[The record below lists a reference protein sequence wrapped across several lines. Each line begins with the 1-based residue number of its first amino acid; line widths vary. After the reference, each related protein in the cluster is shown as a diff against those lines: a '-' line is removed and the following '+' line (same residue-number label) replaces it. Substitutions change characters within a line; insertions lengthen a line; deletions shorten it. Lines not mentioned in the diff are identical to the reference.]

1 MYSPQYTQ
9 KDISK
14 YLKNS
19 LKKEFSNN
27 LPIPM
32 AENCTYTKRN
42 IINTVI
48 FSVSNNNFIEYS
60 TKRLQDKKGFCPSSD
75 TVFYHLNKLN
85 ENSVFSTFQQ
95 TNKTLLK
102 QAKHQGLFDKS
113 MWCGLDIHKI
123 PWYGKK
129 KDIFVLGM
137 ERARGTNFGHGY
149 ASLECVNPGKRFTLS
164 ALPLN
169 QFTTKK
175 KIIGFLVNQARG
187 HVDISR
193 LFLDREFFNIESINM
208 LEELSAL
215 FVIPVKENKKIS
227 SLIKEFK
234 QKCQKSLP
242 PYEAYYTLITD
253 YTLKK
258 GKDSATFTMVIVV
271 ESPENSGDEWDV
283 FTYATNIPITQFNA
297 VEIADSYRSRW
308 GIETG
313 YRVKENIRGK
323 TCSPGYAIRLFLQL
337 LSVLLYNLWQLCNI
351 IFFITTCWCK
361 KGYMIILDEFK
372 DIISDLI
379 IGR

>member
-351 IFFITTCWCK
+351 ILFITTCWGK
-361 KGYMIILDEFK
+361 KGYMIILEEFK
-372 DIISDLI
+372 DIISDLV

>member
-1 MYSPQYTQ
+1 MYSPKYTQ
-9 KDISK
+9 KDIGN
-14 YLKNS
+14 YIKNS
-19 LKKEFSNN
+19 FKKEFTND

-32 AENCTYTKRN
+32 AENCTYTKKN

-48 FSVSNNNFIEYS
+48 FSVSNDNFIEYS

-95 TNKTLLK
+95 TNQTLLD
-102 QAKHQGLFDKS
+102 QAKHQGLFDRS

-137 ERARGTNFGHGY
+137 ERARGTSFGHGY

-175 KIIGFLVNQARG
+175 KIIGFLVNQARE

-208 LEELSAL
+208 LEELSVL

-234 QKCQKSLP
+234 RKCQKSFS
-242 PYEAYYTLITD
+242 PYETYYTLITD

-271 ESPENSGDEWDV
+271 ESPENSDDEWDV
-283 FTYATNIPITQFNA
+283 FTYATNITVTYFNA

-337 LSVLLYNLWQLCNI
+337 LSILLYNLWQLCNI
-351 IFFITTCWCK
+351 LLFITTCWCK
-361 KGYMIILDEFK
+361 KGYVIILEEFK
-372 DIISDLI
+372 DIISDLV
-379 IGR
+379 IGS

>member
-9 KDISK
+9 KDIGK

-102 QAKHQGLFDKS
+102 QAKHQGVFDKS

-234 QKCQKSLP
+234 QNCQKSLP
-242 PYEAYYTLITD
+242 PYEAYNTLIIR
-253 YTLKK
+253 YMLKK

>member
-102 QAKHQGLFDKS
+102 QAKHQGVFDKS

-351 IFFITTCWCK
+351 ILFITTCWGK
-361 KGYMIILDEFK
+361 KGYMIILEEFK
-372 DIISDLI
+372 DIISDLV

>member
-9 KDISK
+9 KDIGK

-19 LKKEFSNN
+19 LKKEFIND
-27 LPIPM
+27 LPITM

-95 TNKTLLK
+95 VNQTLLN
-102 QAKHQGLFDKS
+102 QAKHQGVFDKPV
-113 MWCGLDIHKI
+113 WCGLDIHKM

-137 ERARGTNFGHGY
+137 ERVRGTSFGHGY

-175 KIIGFLVNQARG
+175 KIISFLVNQARE

-215 FVIPVKENKKIS
+215 FVIPVKENKKIT

-242 PYEAYYTLITD
+242 PYEPYYTLITD

-258 GKDSATFTMVIVV
+258 VKDSSTFTMVLVV
-271 ESPENSGDEWDV
+271 ESPEKPDDEWDV
-283 FTYATNIPITQFNA
+283 FTYATNIPVTQVNA
-297 VEIADSYRSRW
+297 VEIADSYRKRW

-313 YRVKENIRGK
+313 FRVKENVRGK
-323 TCSPGYAIRLFLQL
+323 TCSPDYAIRLFLQL
-337 LSVLLYNLWQLCNI
+337 LSILLYNLWQLCNI
-351 IFFITTCWCK
+351 MLFITTCWCK
-361 KGYMIILDEFK
+361 KGYIIILEEFK
-372 DIISDLI
+372 DIISDSI
-379 IGR
+379 IGG